1 MRNISPVAGK
11 KRSFFYWPCYV
22 LFWYHPKIIKPSPII
37 DFSQTFSH
45 YPQLHSWKPTTSGR
59 TAHRLKPSWRRKS
72 HHSVEAGYIAAKCR
86 DRNLPKIWPRFNFFR
101 MFPRG
106 LSLLGGSVPIKWKKH
121 LQKTSAI
128 VFTDLSTRLVHWT
141 SHFGL
146 VFQKRLLIYL
156 NPAAG
161 VPHGW
166 GPLGW
171 EFSATPIGFKKTPP
185 SLEGAGIKN
194 HWCWFFGW
202 LFLPIFSWWF
212 SFQKSNLRQEFQRS
226 APLKGLFHD
235 CRQGIA
241 GDQIWQVHDV
251 PGTPP
256 MFQL

>member
-106 LSLLGGSVPIKWKKH
+106 LSLLGGSVAIKWKTH

-128 VFTDLSTRLVHWT
+128 VFTHKGGSKHKTCA
-141 SHFGL
+141 
-146 VFQKRLLIYL
+146 L
-156 NPAAG
+156 N
-161 VPHGW
+161 
-166 GPLGW
+166 
-171 EFSATPIGFKKTPP
+171 FSFRTGFSKKTPNIP
-185 SLEGAGIKN
+185 EPCSWGE
-194 HWCWFFGW
+194 
-202 LFLPIFSWWF
+202 IF
-212 SFQKSNLRQEFQRS
+212 QQPR
-226 APLKGLFHD
+226 
-235 CRQGIA
+235 
-241 GDQIWQVHDV
+241 
-251 PGTPP
+251 
-256 MFQL
+256 

>member
-1 MRNISPVAGK
+1 MFYFGTTQKSSNHLQSLTFLKPFLITHNFTAENPPLPAELRTVWNHPGAGK
-11 KRSFFYWPCYV
+11 AITVLKLATSRRSAE
-22 LFWYHPKIIKPSPII
+22 IG
-37 DFSQTFSH
+37 TF
-45 YPQLHSWKPTTSGR
+45 
-59 TAHRLKPSWRRKS
+59 
-72 HHSVEAGYIAAKCR
+72 
-86 DRNLPKIWPRFNFFR
+86 PKIWPRFNFFR